1 MTAAEFKEYVLVTYD
16 SIANSAA
23 PGYEDDEINIFL
35 NVAQEDYVKSLYNEN
50 SNLGRVG
57 FEETEKRSKDLSEL
71 KRFEDI
77 APFTSPA
84 NHGSDS
90 LFVKLPDNYLLTV
103 NEEATISFTSCGAT
117 ASERVPVKPIR
128 EDYYNANAKNPY
140 KRPDNGLVWRI
151 DASRTDTTLPIT
163 STNKKRHELVLGT
176 GSTFNTYHLSYI
188 KYPKSIDVSDSSN
201 LVGFCELDPST
212 HRAIADMAVQYML
225 EAARQPR
232 FQTNVFKESRV
243 VE

>member
-1 MTAAEFKEYVLVTYD
+1 MTPTEFREYILVTYD
-16 SIANSAA
+16 SIANFAA
-23 PGYEDDEINIFL
+23 PGYEDADINIFV
-35 NVAQEDYVKSLYNEN
+35 NAAQEDYVKSMYSDI
-50 SNLGRVG
+50 SNLGRIG

-77 APFTSPA
+77 TPFISPA

-90 LFVKLPDNYLLTV
+90 LFVELPDNYLLTV

-128 EDYYNANAKNPY
+128 EDYYNANVKNPY

-151 DASRTDTTLPIT
+151 DASRTDTTLPVT
-163 STNKKRHELVLGT
+163 STKKRHELVLGT

-188 KYPKSIDVSDSSN
+188 KYPKSIDVSDTTN

-232 FQTNVFKESRV
+232 FQTSVFKESRV
-243 VE
+243 IE